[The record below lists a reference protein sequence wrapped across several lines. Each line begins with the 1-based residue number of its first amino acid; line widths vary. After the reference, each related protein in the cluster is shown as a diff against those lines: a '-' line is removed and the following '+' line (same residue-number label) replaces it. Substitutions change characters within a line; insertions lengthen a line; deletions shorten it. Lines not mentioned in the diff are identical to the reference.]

1 MTKPKQLLAL
11 IALAILVAYA
21 AAVSFL
27 YFKQT
32 EFLYRANTVHTS
44 PTEVGLSDV
53 QELTLAT
60 TDGAK
65 INSWYSP
72 AKPNK
77 ATILFCH
84 GKGGNMA
91 SRAKRWR
98 YYVERGYG
106 VMFFDYHGF
115 GGSAG
120 NPTEQHLRMDARA
133 AYAWLRDAKIEP
145 KDISLVGESLGT
157 GVCAMLAAQVPVAS
171 LELEAGYSS
180 IADIA
185 AERHWW
191 APVRL
196 LIQDKFDAVS
206 EIPRIHAPLFQQHGD
221 QDDTI
226 PIHFA
231 ERLFAAAQ
239 EPKAFLILPGHGHAL
254 GQEGWQN
261 GLTFIEAVR
270 AGTLKANN

>member
-1 MTKPKQLLAL
+1 MTKPRRLLAL
-11 IALAILVAYA
+11 MASAIMAAYG

-27 YFKQT
+27 YLNQT
-32 EFLYRANTVHTS
+32 EFLYRANPIYTS
-44 PTEVGLSDV
+44 PAEVGLSDV

-60 TDGAK
+60 LDGAK
-65 INSWYSP
+65 IKAWYSP
-72 AKPNK
+72 ARPSR

-91 SRAKRWR
+91 SRAKRWT

-115 GGSAG
+115 GGSEG
-120 NPTEQHLRMDARA
+120 VPTEEHLKSDARA
-133 AYAWLRDAKIEP
+133 AYDWLRDKQIAP
-145 KDISLVGESLGT
+145 KDIALIGESLGS
-157 GVCAMLAAQVPVAS
+157 GVCTMLATQVLVSS

-196 LIQDKFDAVS
+196 LIKDAFDAVP
-206 EIPRIHAPLFQQHGD
+206 EIAKIRAPLLMQHGD
-221 QDDTI
+221 ADQTI
-226 PIHFA
+226 PVHFA
-231 ERLFAAAQ
+231 KTLFAAAPA
-239 EPKAFLILPGHGHAL
+239 PKEFRILPGHGHAL
-254 GQEGWQN
+254 GPDGWQN
-261 GLTFIEAVR
+261 GLEFVEAVR
-270 AGTLKANN
+270 TLTWKGIE